1 MDNTNLEKL
10 RYYLPQ
16 VGIDILCM
24 NKNAG
29 PILLEEENINDIN
42 IDILLEYNP
51 NSLDTAQIFKAKFK
65 KDNSIIQ
72 YLPQIS
78 GNPYMID
85 FIQDH
90 INDLLSSE
98 TPEIL
103 LSNPNIF
110 TNDNNFKH
118 NMYLLLCQI

>member
-1 MDNTNLEKL
+1 M
-10 RYYLPQ
+10 PQ

-51 NSLDTAQIFKAKFK
+51 NSLETAQIFKAKFK